1 MKKFFSFIILPS
13 FILLVAILNAILIYP
28 SFSSYK
34 YFEKSSSQ
42 TIRILDNI
50 FYIKENDDLLD
61 FGETI
66 NQNST
71 INFFSNKTSEKIDIT
86 TKNVFCLTYNGKTF
100 YCPTTIF
107 LQVVYAIV
115 LVASIA
121 TFIFLF
127 CKEVR
132 KKTNTKK
139 LEKDGK

>member
-1 MKKFFSFIILPS
+1 MKKIFSFIILPS
-13 FILLVAILNAILIYP
+13 FILLFVILNAILIYP

-100 YCPTTIF
+100 YCHTTIF

-115 LVASIA
+115 LFASIA

-127 CKEVR
+127 C
-132 KKTNTKK
+132 
-139 LEKDGK
+139 